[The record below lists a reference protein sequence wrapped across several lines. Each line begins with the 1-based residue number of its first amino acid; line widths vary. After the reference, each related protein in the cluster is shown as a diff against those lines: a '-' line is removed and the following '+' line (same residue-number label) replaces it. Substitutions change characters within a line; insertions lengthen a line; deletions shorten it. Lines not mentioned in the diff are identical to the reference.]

1 MDKELKRLLIEII
14 SLTLLLVIIIPICVS
29 ASDKYNEQKEAF
41 FTKTGVNIDISN
53 NGDKKKV
60 TIYSNYDKNIKINL
74 VMKINKFSNDYE
86 VILDNEVYNIDDFEY
101 TEDEENRYYKLGIY
115 DVNQYREF
123 DFKLKPKDTIYYDE
137 TIIYSF
143 MTEGLL

>member
-1 MDKELKRLLIEII
+1 MNKELRRILFEII
-14 SLTLLLVIIIPICVS
+14 SLVLLLAIVVPICVN

-41 FTKTGVNIDISN
+41 FTNAGVSIDISN

-60 TIYSNYDKNIKINL
+60 TVYSNYDKNIKLSLI
-74 VMKINKFSNDYE
+74 MKINKFSNDYE
-86 VILDNEVYNIDDFEY
+86 IILDNEVYNINDLEY
-101 TEDEENRYYKLGIY
+101 IEDEENRYYRLGIY
-115 DVNQYREF
+115 DIKQYREF
-123 DFKLKPKDTIYYDE
+123 DFKLKPKGSVYYDE

>member
-1 MDKELKRLLIEII
+1 MDKELRKLLFEII
-14 SLTLLLVIIIPICVS
+14 SLTLLLVIVIPICVN

-41 FTKTGVNIDISN
+41 FTNVGVSIDISN

-60 TIYSNYDKNIKINL
+60 TVYSNYDKSIKLSL
-74 VMKINKFSNDYE
+74 VMKINKFSNDYD
-86 VILDNEVYNIDDFEY
+86 VILDNEVYNINDLEY
-101 TEDEENRYYKLGIY
+101 TEDEENRYYRLGIY
-115 DVNQYREF
+115 DVKQYREF
-123 DFKLKPKDTIYYDE
+123 DFKLRPKGSIYYDE

>member
-1 MDKELKRLLIEII
+1 MDKELRKLLFEII
-14 SLTLLLVIIIPICVS
+14 SLTLLLVIVIPICVN

-41 FTKTGVNIDISN
+41 FTNVGVSIDISN

-60 TIYSNYDKNIKINL
+60 TVYSNYDKSIKLSL
-74 VMKINKFSNDYE
+74 VMKITKFSNDYD
-86 VILDNEVYNIDDFEY
+86 VILDNEVYNINDLEY
-101 TEDEENRYYKLGIY
+101 TEDEENRYYRLGIY
-115 DVNQYREF
+115 DVKQYREF
-123 DFKLKPKDTIYYDE
+123 DFKLRPKGSIYYDE

>member
-1 MDKELKRLLIEII
+1 MDKELKKLLIEII

-41 FTKTGVNIDISN
+41 FVKTGVNIDISN

-123 DFKLKPKDTIYYDE
+123 DFKLKPKGTIYYDE

>member
-1 MDKELKRLLIEII
+1 MDKELRKLLFEII
-14 SLTLLLVIIIPICVS
+14 SLALLLIIVIPICVN
-29 ASDKYNEQKEAF
+29 ASNKYNEQKEAF
-41 FTKTGVNIDISN
+41 FTKTGVSIDISN

-60 TIYSNYDKNIKINL
+60 VVYSNYDKNIKLSLI
-74 VMKINKFSNDYE
+74 MQINKFSNDYE
-86 VILDNEVYNIDDFEY
+86 IMLDNEVYNISDLEY
-101 TEDEENRYYKLGIY
+101 TEDEENRYYRLGIY

-123 DFKLKPKDTIYYDE
+123 DFKLKPKGSIYYDE

>member
-1 MDKELKRLLIEII
+1 MDKELRRLLIEII

-41 FTKTGVNIDISN
+41 FTKVGINIDISN
-53 NGDKKKV
+53 NGDKKRV
-60 TIYSNYDKNIKINL
+60 TIYSNYDENVKVSLI
-74 VMKINKFSNDYE
+74 MKINKFSNDYE
-86 VILDNEVYNIDDFEY
+86 VILDNEVYNINDLEY
-101 TEDEENRYYKLGIY
+101 TEDDENRYYKLGIY

-123 DFKLKPKDTIYYDE
+123 DFKLKPKGTVYYDE

-143 MTEGLL
+143 TTEGLL